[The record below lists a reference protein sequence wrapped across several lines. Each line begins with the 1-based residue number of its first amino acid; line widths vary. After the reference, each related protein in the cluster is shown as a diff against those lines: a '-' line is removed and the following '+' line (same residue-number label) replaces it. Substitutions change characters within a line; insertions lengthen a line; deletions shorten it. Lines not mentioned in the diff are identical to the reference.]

1 MGRHQAV
8 AKTYRRTQP
17 VDWGRNVHRRRY
29 MRREMTSVFLIA
41 YALVLLFGLWRL
53 SQGEAAFE
61 AWRASLGHPLALAG
75 PRSDFHCRSVPD
87 HQLVPG
93 DAAYAC
99 RTARS
104 NRPASRVRGG
114 PLRLW
119 LSVLVLALVM
129 LGGGK

>member
-17 VDWGRNVHRRRY
+17 VDWGRSVHRRRY
-29 MRREMTSVFLIA
+29 MRRELTSVFLIA

-61 AWRASLGHPLALAG
+61 AWRASLGHPLALLGHAAIFIAALYQTISWFQVM
-75 PRSDFHCRSVPD
+75 PRTLPD
-87 HQLVPG
+87 SQVK
-93 DAAYAC
+93 
-99 RTARS
+99 
-104 NRPASRVRGG
+104 PASITRAGWAVAAVV
-114 PLRLW
+114 
-119 LSVLVLALVM
+119 SVLVLALVV

>member
-17 VDWGRNVHRRRY
+17 VDWGRSVHRRRY
-29 MRREMTSVFLIA
+29 MRRELTSVFLIA

-75 PRSDFHCRSVPD
+75 HAAIFIAALYQTISWFQVMPRTLPD
-87 HQLVPG
+87 SQVKPQ
-93 DAAYAC
+93 
-99 RTARS
+99 
-104 NRPASRVRGG
+104 GG

-119 LSVLVLALVM
+119 CRYWCWPW
-129 LGGGK
+129 